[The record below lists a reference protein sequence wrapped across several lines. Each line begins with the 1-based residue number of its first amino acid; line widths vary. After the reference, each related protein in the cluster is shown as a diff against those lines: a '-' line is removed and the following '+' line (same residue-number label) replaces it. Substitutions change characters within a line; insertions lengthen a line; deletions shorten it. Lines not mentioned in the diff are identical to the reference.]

1 MEKTQII
8 LTIILL
14 IIEVFAFA
22 WLIVDVQKSKK
33 KQDTILELEKQILS
47 MEESI
52 MDLEENII
60 QEITELRKIL
70 DENK

>member
-8 LTIILL
+8 LTVILL

-22 WLIVDVQKSKK
+22 WLILDVQKSKK
-33 KQDTILELEKQILS
+33 KQDIILELEKQILS

-52 MDLEENII
+52 MDLEENNI
-60 QEITELRKIL
+60 QEIKELRKIF
-70 DENK
+70 DKKK